1 MTDTATSSQKHSIT
15 IPFDEV
21 DGAIEA
27 DLLLHLPD
35 ADLPRPA
42 TTLDRVA
49 TQLYRHI
56 AHILRASRDTTV
68 TPILNTTTH

>member
-1 MTDTATSSQKHSIT
+1 MRQQTQKHSIT
-15 IPFDEV
+15 ITFDEV

-35 ADLPRPA
+35 ADLPRHA
-42 TTLDRVA
+42 TALDRES
-49 TQLYRHI
+49 TLLYRLI
-56 AHILRASRDTTV
+56 VQILRSRRDTTV

>member
-15 IPFDEV
+15 ITFDEV
-21 DGAIEA
+21 DGAIET

-42 TTLDRVA
+42 TNLDRVA
-49 TQLYRHI
+49 TLLYRLH
-56 AHILRASRDTTV
+56 RQ
-68 TPILNTTTH
+68 N